1 MAYIR
6 RMKITVDDAGNIMNQ
21 DGKDIMESYVTLGK
35 ILDWGNTADP
45 DDAGNI
51 LTWVKF
57 PDEATCEEY
66 YTALSGVM
74 TAGVDDGNFTILE
87 TTNETVAD

>member
-6 RMKITVDDAGNIMNQ
+6 RMKIRVDSSDNIMNQ
-21 DGKDIMESYVTLGK
+21 AGKDIMESYETLEK

-45 DDAGNI
+45 DDANNI

-66 YTALSGVM
+66 YNALSEVM

>member
-6 RMKITVDDAGNIMNQ
+6 RMKITVDSADNIMNAEAN
-21 DGKDIMESYVTLGK
+21 DIMQSWLSLGR
-35 ILDWGNTADP
+35 IIEYGNDADP
-45 DDAGNI
+45 ENSANI
-51 LTWVKF
+51 ITWVKF
-57 PDEATCEEY
+57 ANEADADEY

-74 TAGVDDGNFTILE
+74 TAGVDDTNFTIVS